1 MKITEAVLVKRIE
14 FKSKEAKE
22 RYFQD
27 LRIGGKSFYCL
38 EEGHFKDEN
47 GNIKY
52 VILKCPFVAIV
63 ACRNCRKADFLG

>member
-52 VILKCPFVAIV
+52 VILNAESYGYPLIKNIKSV
-63 ACRNCRKADFLG
+63 